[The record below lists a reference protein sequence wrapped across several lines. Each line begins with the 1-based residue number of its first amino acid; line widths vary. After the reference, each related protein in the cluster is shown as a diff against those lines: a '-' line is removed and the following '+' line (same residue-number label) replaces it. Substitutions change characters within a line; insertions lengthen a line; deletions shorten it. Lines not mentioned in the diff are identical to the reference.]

1 MIKILMRKQ
10 LKMLFS
16 GFFIDRKTGKSRSKK
31 AAVLGIAA
39 YVLLLIG
46 CMGAM
51 FGSVAYSMCAP
62 LCAVGMD
69 WMYMSMVALL
79 TLAIGIFGSVFNTF
93 ASLYQ
98 AKDNDLML
106 SLPIPVRAILFSRI
120 SGVYIMGVMFAVT
133 AMVPGIIVY
142 GVVVHP
148 GVWALVSAS
157 IVLVLLTFVILVL
170 SCILGWVV
178 GKIGNK
184 TRNKSFVTVV
194 LSLAFLVLYYGVYMN
209 ANKMLSS
216 ILANTEMYSSKIKGM
231 AYPLY
236 AIGSAAVGNVGHLV
250 LVAAGTA
257 VITLA
262 VWLVLERTFIGIVT
276 TKIGHTKRKT
286 VAKRGRAQS
295 GEMALLEREFKKL
308 ASSAVYMLNC
318 SLGTLLMLVLAVV
331 CIVKGPFIIDTI
343 SKVPGLPEG
352 VLVFGACVA
361 VCAAASMNDLTAPS
375 ISLEGK
381 TLWILRSLPVTPWQ
395 ILRAK
400 IRMHVILTM
409 IPAAILDIVMIVIVK
424 PAFANGVMM
433 LLIPCLYV
441 VLTAYIGL
449 VINLKMPK
457 LDWTSE
463 TAVVK
468 QSMGVLVALLSN
480 FAYIIV
486 IVAGYMLIGSMTGLT
501 VYLIICVAVTALAAA
516 CLRVWLKRCGV
527 EILEVLS

>member
-16 GFFIDRKTGKSRSKK
+16 GFFIDRKTGKSRSKR

-39 YVLLLIG
+39 YALLLIG

-69 WMYMSMVALL
+69 WMYMSMVALM

-120 SGVYIMGVMFAVT
+120 SGVYIMGAMFAVT

-170 SCILGWVV
+170 SCILGLVV

-209 ANKMLSS
+209 ANKMLSN
-216 ILANTEMYSSKIKGM
+216 ILANSEMYSAKIKGA

-236 AIGSAAVGNVGHLV
+236 SIGCAATGNIMQLALTVVGTLV
-250 LVAAGTA
+250 VS
-257 VITLA
+257 LA
-262 VWLVLERTFIGIVT
+262 VWIVLERSFIGIVT
-276 TKIGHTKRKT
+276 TKTGHAAKKL
-286 VAKRGRAQS
+286 VAKRNRAKNQ
-295 GEMALLEREFKKL
+295 EMALLIREFRRL

-318 SLGTLLMLVLAVV
+318 SLGTLLMLILAVV
-331 CIVKGPFIIDTI
+331 CLVKGHSVTDMI
-343 SKVPGLPEG
+343 SKMPGLPDG
-352 VLVFGACVA
+352 ILVFGACIA

-375 ISLEGK
+375 VSLEGK
-381 TLWILRSLPVTPWQ
+381 TLWIVRSLPVTSWQ

-409 IPAAILDIVMIVIVK
+409 VPAMVLDAALMTVVK
-424 PAFANGVMM
+424 PSLTNGVMM

-441 VLTAYIGL
+441 CLTAYIGL
-449 VINLKMPK
+449 AVNLKMPK

-480 FAYIIV
+480 FVYIIV
-486 IVAGYMLIGSMTGLT
+486 LVVGYVALGSLTGSTL
-501 VYLIICVAVTALAAA
+501 YLIISAVLTAVIAGLF
-516 CLRVWLKRCGV
+516 RIWLKKRGV
-527 EILEVLS
+527 QVLEAL

>member
-1 MIKILMRKQ
+1 
-10 LKMLFS
+10 
-16 GFFIDRKTGKSRSKK
+16 
-31 AAVLGIAA
+31 
-39 YVLLLIG
+39 
-46 CMGAM
+46 
-51 FGSVAYSMCAP
+51 
-62 LCAVGMD
+62 
-69 WMYMSMVALL
+69 
-79 TLAIGIFGSVFNTF
+79 
-93 ASLYQ
+93 
-98 AKDNDLML
+98 
-106 SLPIPVRAILFSRI
+106 
-120 SGVYIMGVMFAVT
+120 
-133 AMVPGIIVY
+133 
-142 GVVVHP
+142 
-148 GVWALVSAS
+148 
-157 IVLVLLTFVILVL
+157 
-170 SCILGWVV
+170 
-178 GKIGNK
+178 
-184 TRNKSFVTVV
+184 
-194 LSLAFLVLYYGVYMN
+194 MN

-216 ILANTEMYSSKIKGM
+216 ILANAEMYSSKIKGM

-236 AIGSAAVGNVGHLV
+236 VVGSAAAGNAWHLV

-276 TKIGHTKRKT
+276 TKSGHTKMKM
-286 VAKRGRAQS
+286 VAKRTRARS
-295 GEMALLEREFKKL
+295 GEMALLHREFKKL
-308 ASSAVYMLNC
+308 TSSAVYMLNC
-318 SLGTLLMLVLAVV
+318 SLGTLLMPVLAVV
-331 CIVKGPFIIDTI
+331 CIVKGQFVVDTI
-343 SKVPGLPEG
+343 SKVPGLPDG

-361 VCAAASMNDLTAPS
+361 ACAAASMNDLTAPS

-381 TLWILRSLPVTPWQ
+381 TLWIMRSLPVTPWQ

-400 IRMHVILTM
+400 IKMHVILTM
-409 IPAAILDIVMIVIVK
+409 IPAAVLDMVMIVIVK
-424 PAFANGVMM
+424 PSFANGVMM

-501 VYLIICVAVTALAAA
+501 AYLIICVAVTALAAA
-516 CLRVWLKRCGV
+516 CLRVWLKRRGV